1 MPKPVRSQPFTLRKS
16 RRGLRAEAATAALER
31 VRPESHVT
39 PRPAPRTSLPPEVAR
54 QAQRDMDRLRRLP
67 PGSAEAGQVRSY
79 LQWLWSL
86 PWDLGAP
93 EDADLRQVEL
103 ELERHHLG
111 LAKAK
116 ERMIEYL
123 AVRRLK
129 PDLPGPALC
138 LVGPP
143 GTGKSS
149 LGAAVARALRRPF
162 VRTTVSGTSDASELR
177 GISRTQAGAGP
188 GKIVRALNEAG
199 VNNPVLMI
207 DGVDRLVGEGGLG
220 VVEVLLELLDPE
232 SSVHFM
238 DHYLDLS
245 VDLSHAVMLFCANSL
260 DMVPDSLQERLEVI
274 EVPGYAEDEKL
285 DIARRFLLPRQLHD
299 HGLTPRDLR
308 ISHAALRTIVRHYTL
323 EAGVRGLSRQLAMI
337 CRKVARARAT
347 GDMRSH
353 HVVPGVLEEY
363 IGHRQYTPETVGKSD
378 EVGVAA
384 GLAWTSTGGEILV
397 VEALKMPGS
406 GRVVTTGQLG
416 EVMRESVQAA
426 HSYVRSRADVLE
438 IDAEAFSNFDIH
450 IHFPAAG
457 VPKDGPSAGIT
468 VGLVIASVLSDRPI
482 RRDVAM
488 SGEVSLRGKVLQVGG
503 LREKALAAYRAGFR
517 TMVFPSANVKN
528 LEEIPKDVR
537 ERMEMV
543 PVETMDDVFAVALH
557 RIIVP
562 QRVAGNYVLEF
573 EDDDDEETEVEET
586 QEEPRAARGVDE

>member
-1 MPKPVRSQPFTLRKS
+1 MPKPVRSQSYRLRKS
-16 RRGLRAEAATAALER
+16 RRGLRAEAATAGLER
-31 VRPESHVT
+31 VRPESHVS

-129 PDLPGPALC
+129 PDLPGPAVC

-238 DHYLDLS
+238 DHYLELS

-426 HSYVRSRADVLE
+426 HSYVRSRADLLE

-517 TMVFPSANVKN
+517 TMVFPASNVKN
-528 LEEIPKDVR
+528 LDEIPKDVR

-573 EDDDDEETEVEET
+573 EDDGDEETEVEEV